1 MKTIHIV
8 GKRNKEQLLNG
19 IDPKKMVR
27 SCVRYEEPPHQRQVS
42 LVNKYYL
49 RHGDVME
56 KHVKREIAQKISGY
70 KSQDV
75 RKDIFDAGNLV
86 TMMSVVEK
94 LVVSKLR
101 CNYCCGVVKVLFTC
115 VRDHQQWTLDRTD
128 NNMGHSADNTVIC
141 CLKCN
146 LERRVLD
153 SEKFTFTKQMRIKK
167 TE

>member
-8 GKRNKEQLLNG
+8 GKRNKEQLLDG
-19 IDPKKMVR
+19 IDPKKLVR
-27 SCVRYEEPPHQRQVS
+27 SCVRYEEPPHKFQVS

-49 RHGDVME
+49 GQGDVME
-56 KHVKREIAQKISGY
+56 KYVKREIAQKISGY

-75 RKDIFDAGNLV
+75 RKELFDEGHLITA
-86 TMMSVVEK
+86 TSVVEK

-101 CNYCCGVVKVLFTC
+101 CNYCGGVVKVLFTC
-115 VRDHQQWTLDRTD
+115 VRDKQQWTLDRVD
-128 NNMGHSADNTVIC
+128 NDMGHSTDNTVIC